1 MTRSSW
7 TTRSHAFAGCIQ
19 SGTGFPDGR
28 ALGKSVP
35 EFGFGMGCSFRL
47 RGLAENASRN
57 LQSEWDE
64 VSQRSHKRK
73 LHPTPNANC
82 GTRFPDAKK
91 PHDVAFNLYICCGYP
106 PLTSRAPTT
115 GRLSGRQNIRFIASS
130 ARKGGRLMWPPLR
143 RTVRAGNLICLRPDR
158 RFSYELAASRYLI
171 LVVPGARLGSVSLAS
186 VWKCSVY
193 TFLPSR
199 NIS

>member
-1 MTRSSW
+1 MTRPSW
-7 TTRSHAFAGCIQ
+7 TTHSHAFAGCIQ

-47 RGLAENASRN
+47 RGLAESATRN

-73 LHPTPNANC
+73 LHPTPNVNS
-82 GTRFPDAKK
+82 GTRFPDAKSHMTW
-91 PHDVAFNLYICCGYP
+91 PSSYMCCGYP
-106 PLTSRAPTT
+106 PHDKPRS
-115 GRLSGRQNIRFIASS
+115 NNKAS
-130 ARKGGRLMWPPLR
+130 
-143 RTVRAGNLICLRPDR
+143 VRAGNLTFR
-158 RFSYELAASRYLI
+158 AARADEPVKTCRYLI

-186 VWKCSVY
+186 VWKCSV
-193 TFLPSR
+193 
-199 NIS
+199 

>member
-28 ALGKSVP
+28 GIGKCVP

-47 RGLAENASRN
+47 RGLAESATRN
-57 LQSEWDE
+57 LLLKWDAL
-64 VSQRSHKRK
+64 SQQALKRK
-73 LHPTPNANC
+73 LHPIPDKNS

-91 PHDVAFNLYICCGYP
+91 GHMTWPSTYICCGYP
-106 PLTSRAPTT
+106 PMTSRAPTT

-130 ARKGGRLMWPPLR
+130 AQAGEHLMCSPCEQDCRAANFAPPASPPASGPRL
-143 RTVRAGNLICLRPDR
+143 
-158 RFSYELAASRYLI
+158 RYLI

>member
-1 MTRSSW
+1 MGATMASVW
-7 TTRSHAFAGCIQ
+7 GDIFHH
-19 SGTGFPDGR
+19 PDGE
-28 ALGKSVP
+28 AVLDNT
-35 EFGFGMGCSFRL
+35 
-47 RGLAENASRN
+47 LACVRWMY
-57 LQSEWDE
+57 SEWDT
-64 VSQRSHKRK
+64 VSGYKEGHKTW
-73 LHPTPNANC
+73 PSTY
-82 GTRFPDAKK
+82 
-91 PHDVAFNLYICCGYP
+91 VCCGYP
-106 PLTSRAPTT
+106 HDKPRSNNRASVQAEAYKVHREFRTQRRPL
-115 GRLSGRQNIRFIASS
+115 NVASV
-130 ARKGGRLMWPPLR
+130 LR